1 MFNFVYKKKGER
13 VATSPLE
20 KIFKDNVFAS
30 MISNVIG
37 TIGKAIEGIAS
48 NVQKGNSYI
57 IGKYIY
63 IFFLIKYLA
72 NILRTVGEPE
82 YFKKPIQKKTHR

>member
-1 MFNFVYKKKGER
+1 
-13 VATSPLE
+13 
-20 KIFKDNVFAS
+20 

-72 NILRTVGEPE
+72 NILRTEPE
-82 YFKKPIQKKTHR
+82 YFKKPIQKKKRIGDTSKLLILCRVKQQKKKKRVL